1 MARKFN
7 YYDRRKLLQAQQSGE
22 SNSDLKTKFGIKDD
36 RTLFRHLKLAEQED
50 QSRLVKMEI
59 IKDALLGH
67 HAEIRAL
74 IEQWKNTPR
83 TPRPD
88 EVYPGTISP
97 VDTIKANPIFLSL
110 REHLPF
116 PTLWKN
122 HLIYVNKLDDYIAR
136 CNNLR
141 EEVAKKVK
149 KWNGVEDV
157 LENVAQPILRTVAEG
172 ESAIK
177 LKPYEFKA
185 FEHSNYP
192 DKTMIYAEDMPIF
205 TVSKETDSAYSEKQ
219 YQDYSE
225 TLLTG
230 ETGTN
235 LVALFGELKNDLEP
249 KIKDSLQEILLR
261 RDYIMYTCKLC
272 PGQPRLL
279 RK

>member
-7 YYDRRKLLQAQQSGE
+7 YYDRKKLLEAQQSGE
-22 SNSDLKTKFGIKDD
+22 SNSDLKRKFEIKDD

-50 QSRLVKMEI
+50 QSRVVKVEI

-74 IEQWKNTPR
+74 IDQWKNNCR

-88 EVYPGTISP
+88 EVYPGTSSP
-97 VDTIKANPIFLSL
+97 MDTIKANPIFISL
-110 REHLPF
+110 RDHLPF
-116 PTLWKN
+116 PTLWNN
-122 HLIYVNKLDDYIAR
+122 HLVYVKKLDDYIAG

-141 EEVAKKVK
+141 EEVAKKVEN
-149 KWNGVEDV
+149 WNGVKDV
-157 LENVAQPILRTVAEG
+157 LENVAQPILRQIAEG

-177 LKPYEFKA
+177 LKPYEFKPS
-185 FEHSNYP
+185 EQSNYP
-192 DKTMIYAEDMPIF
+192 DKTVINAEGIPIF
-205 TVSKETDSAYSEKQ
+205 TVSKETDSAYIEKQ

-225 TLLTG
+225 ALLAG

-235 LVALFGELKNDLEP
+235 LVALFSELKNDLEP

-279 RK
+279 RR

>member
-7 YYDRRKLLQAQQSGE
+7 YYDRKKLLQAHQSGE
-22 SNSDLKTKFGIKDD
+22 SNSDLKSKFNIKDD

-50 QSRLVKMEI
+50 QSRLVKVEI

-74 IEQWKNTPR
+74 IEQWKNNFR

-88 EVYPGTISP
+88 EIYPGTVSP
-97 VDTIKANPIFLSL
+97 LDTITANPIFISL
-110 REHLPF
+110 RDHLPF
-116 PTLWKN
+116 PTLWRN
-122 HLIYVNKLDDYIAR
+122 HLVYVKKLDDYIVR

-141 EEVAKKVK
+141 KEVK
-149 KWNGVEDV
+149 KEVKNWDVVEDV
-157 LENVAQPILRTVAEG
+157 TENVAQPILRTIAEE
-172 ESAIK
+172 ESDNKIK
-177 LKPYEFKA
+177 LYKFKLS
-185 FEHSNYP
+185 EHSNYP
-192 DKTMIYAEDMPIF
+192 DKTMINAEGISIF
-205 TVSKETDSAYSEKQ
+205 TVSKETDSAYIEKQ
-219 YQDYSE
+219 YQDYSD
-225 TLLTG
+225 TLLAE

-235 LVALFGELKNDLEP
+235 LVALFSELKNELEP

>member
-1 MARKFN
+1 MAKKFN
-7 YYDRRKLLQAQQSGE
+7 YYDRKKLLEMQLGGE
-22 SNSDLKTKFGIKDD
+22 SNSDLKRKFGIKDD
-36 RTLFRHLKLAEQED
+36 RTLVRHLKMAEQEE
-50 QSRLVKMEI
+50 QSRVIKVEI
-59 IKDALLGH
+59 IKGALIGH

-88 EVYPGTISP
+88 EVYPRTISP
-97 VDTIKANPIFLSL
+97 MDTIRANPIFNSL
-110 REHLPF
+110 RDHLPF
-116 PTLWKN
+116 PTLWNN
-122 HLIYVNKLDDYIAR
+122 HLVYVKKLDDYIAG

-149 KWNGVEDV
+149 NWNGVEDA
-157 LENVAQPILRTVAEG
+157 LENVAQPILRDIAEG

-177 LKPYEFKA
+177 FKPYKFKLS
-185 FEHSNYP
+185 EQSNYP
-192 DKTMIYAEDMPIF
+192 DKTVISAEGMPIF
-205 TVSKETDSAYSEKQ
+205 TVSKETDSAHIEKQ
-219 YQDYSE
+219 YQDYSQA
-225 TLLTG
+225 LLAG

-235 LVALFGELKNDLEP
+235 LVALFHELKNDLEP

>member
-7 YYDRRKLLQAQQSGE
+7 YYDRKKLLEAQQSGE
-22 SNSDLKTKFGIKDD
+22 SNSDLKRKFEIKDD

-50 QSRLVKMEI
+50 QSRVVKVEI

-74 IEQWKNTPR
+74 IDQWKNNCR
-83 TPRPD
+83 SPRPD
-88 EVYPGTISP
+88 EVYPGTSSP
-97 VDTIKANPIFLSL
+97 MDTIKANPIFISL
-110 REHLPF
+110 RDHLPF
-116 PTLWKN
+116 PTLWNN
-122 HLIYVNKLDDYIAR
+122 HLVYVKKLDDYIAG

-141 EEVAKKVK
+141 EEVAKKVEN
-149 KWNGVEDV
+149 WNGVKDV
-157 LENVAQPILRTVAEG
+157 LENVAQPILRQIAEG

-177 LKPYEFKA
+177 LKPYEFKPS
-185 FEHSNYP
+185 EQSNYP
-192 DKTMIYAEDMPIF
+192 DKTVINAEGIPIF
-205 TVSKETDSAYSEKQ
+205 TVSKETDSAYIEKQ

-225 TLLTG
+225 TLLVG

-235 LVALFGELKNDLEP
+235 LVSLFSELKNDLEP

-279 RK
+279 RR

>member
-7 YYDRRKLLQAQQSGE
+7 YYDRKKLLEAHQGGE

-50 QSRLVKMEI
+50 QSRLVKVEI

-67 HAEIRAL
+67 HAELRAL

-88 EVYPGTISP
+88 EVYTRTLSP
-97 VDTIKANPIFLSL
+97 LDTIMANPIFISL
-110 REHLPF
+110 RDHLPF

-122 HLIYVNKLDDYIAR
+122 HLVYVKKLDDYIAG

-141 EEVAKKVK
+141 EEAAKKFKNGNEVK
-149 KWNGVEDV
+149 DV
-157 LENVAQPILRTVAEG
+157 LENVAQPILRKIAEG
-172 ESAIK
+172 ESANKI
-177 LKPYEFKA
+177 KPYKFKPS
-185 FEHSNYP
+185 EHSNYP
-192 DKTMIYAEDMPIF
+192 DKTMINVEGIPVF
-205 TVSKETDSAYSEKQ
+205 TISEETDSAYIEKQ
-219 YQDYSE
+219 YQDYSDA
-225 TLLTG
+225 LLAG
-230 ETGTN
+230 ETGIN
-235 LVALFGELKNDLEP
+235 LVALFSELKNDLEP
-249 KIKDSLQEILLR
+249 KIKNSLQEILLR

-279 RK
+279 RR

>member
-1 MARKFN
+1 MAKKFN
-7 YYDRRKLLQAQQSGE
+7 YYDRKKLLEAQQGGE
-22 SNSDLKTKFGIKDD
+22 SNSDLKRKFGIKDD
-36 RTLFRHLKLAEQED
+36 RTLFRHLKLAEQEE
-50 QSRLVKMEI
+50 QSKVVKVEI
-59 IKDALLGH
+59 IKDALLAH
-67 HAEIRAL
+67 YAEIRAL
-74 IEQWKNTPR
+74 IDQWKNTPR

-97 VDTIKANPIFLSL
+97 VDTIKANPIFISL
-110 REHLPF
+110 RDHLPF
-116 PTLWKN
+116 PTLWRN
-122 HLIYVNKLDDYIAR
+122 HLVYVKKLDDYIAG

-149 KWNGVEDV
+149 NWNGVKDV
-157 LENVAQPILRTVAEG
+157 LENVAQPILREIAEG
-172 ESAIK
+172 ESDNK
-177 LKPYEFKA
+177 LKPYEFKPS
-185 FEHSNYP
+185 EQSNYP
-192 DKTMIYAEDMPIF
+192 DKTVINAEGISIF
-205 TVSKETDSAYSEKQ
+205 TVSKETDSVYIEKQ

-225 TLLTG
+225 ALLAG

-235 LVALFGELKNDLEP
+235 LVALFSELKNDLEL

>member
-1 MARKFN
+1 MAKKIN
-7 YYDRRKLLQAQQSGE
+7 YYDRKKLLEAHLGGE

-36 RTLFRHLKLAEQED
+36 RTLFRHLKLAEQEE
-50 QSRLVKMEI
+50 QTRLVKVGI
-59 IKDALLGH
+59 IKDALLNH
-67 HAEIRAL
+67 YAEVRVL
-74 IEQWKNTPR
+74 IDQWKNTSR

-88 EVYPGTISP
+88 EVYPGTSSP
-97 VDTIKANPIFLSL
+97 MDAIKVNPIFISL
-110 REHLPF
+110 RDHLPF
-116 PTLWKN
+116 PTLWHN
-122 HLIYVNKLDDYIAR
+122 YLVYVKKLDDYIAG

-149 KWNGVEDV
+149 NWNGVKDV
-157 LENVAQPILRTVAEG
+157 LENVAQPILRKIAEG

-177 LKPYEFKA
+177 LKPYEFKPS
-185 FEHSNYP
+185 EQSNYP
-192 DKTMIYAEDMPIF
+192 DKTVINAEGIPTF
-205 TVSKETDSAYSEKQ
+205 TVSKETDSAYIEKQ

-225 TLLTG
+225 ALLAE

-235 LVALFGELKNDLEP
+235 LVALFSELKNDLEP

-279 RK
+279 RR

>member
-1 MARKFN
+1 MAKKFN
-7 YYDRRKLLQAQQSGE
+7 YYDRKKLLEAQLGGE
-22 SNSDLKTKFGIKDD
+22 SNSDLKRKFGIKDD

-50 QSRLVKMEI
+50 QSRVVKVEI
-59 IKDALLGH
+59 IKDALLDH
-67 HAEIRAL
+67 YAEIRVL

-88 EVYPGTISP
+88 EVYPGTLSP
-97 VDTIKANPIFLSL
+97 MDTVIANPIFISL
-110 REHLPF
+110 RDHLPF
-116 PTLWKN
+116 PTLWNN
-122 HLIYVNKLDDYIAR
+122 HLTYVRKLDDYIAG
-136 CNNLR
+136 CTNLR

-149 KWNGVEDV
+149 NWNGVKDV
-157 LENVAQPILRTVAEG
+157 LENVAQPILRKIAEG

-177 LKPYEFKA
+177 LKPYEFKTS
-185 FEHSNYP
+185 EHSNYP
-192 DKTMIYAEDMPIF
+192 GKIMINAEGIPIF
-205 TVSKETDSAYSEKQ
+205 TVSKEPDSAYIEKQ

-225 TLLTG
+225 ALLAG

-235 LVALFGELKNDLEP
+235 LVALFSELKNDLEP

-279 RK
+279 RR

>member
-1 MARKFN
+1 MAKKFN
-7 YYDRRKLLQAQQSGE
+7 YYDRKKLLEAQQGGE
-22 SNSDLKTKFGIKDD
+22 SNSDLKRKFGIKDD
-36 RTLFRHLKLAEQED
+36 RTLFRHLKLAEQEE
-50 QSRLVKMEI
+50 QSKVVKVEI
-59 IKDALLGH
+59 IKDALLAH
-67 HAEIRAL
+67 YAEIRAL
-74 IEQWKNTPR
+74 IDQWKNTPR

-97 VDTIKANPIFLSL
+97 VDTIKANPIFISL
-110 REHLPF
+110 RDHLPF
-116 PTLWKN
+116 PTLWRN
-122 HLIYVNKLDDYIAR
+122 HLVYVKKLDDYIAG

-149 KWNGVEDV
+149 NWNGVKDV
-157 LENVAQPILRTVAEG
+157 LENVAQPILREIAEG
-172 ESAIK
+172 ESDNK
-177 LKPYEFKA
+177 LKPYEFKPS
-185 FEHSNYP
+185 EQSNYP
-192 DKTMIYAEDMPIF
+192 DKTVINAGGIPIF
-205 TVSKETDSAYSEKQ
+205 TVSKETDSVYIEKQ

-225 TLLTG
+225 ALLAG

-235 LVALFGELKNDLEP
+235 LVALFSELKNDLEL

>member
-1 MARKFN
+1 MVKKFN
-7 YYDRRKLLQAQQSGE
+7 YYDRKKLLEAQRGGE
-22 SNSDLKTKFGIKDD
+22 STSDLKRTFGIKDD
-36 RTLFRHLKLAEQED
+36 RTLFRHLKMAEQED
-50 QSRLVKMEI
+50 QSRLVKVEI

-74 IEQWKNTPR
+74 IDQWKNNCR

-88 EVYPGTISP
+88 EVYPGTLSP
-97 VDTIKANPIFLSL
+97 LDTIKANPIFISL
-110 REHLPF
+110 RDHLPF
-116 PTLWKN
+116 PTLWNN
-122 HLIYVNKLDDYIAR
+122 HLVYVKKLDDYIAG

-149 KWNGVEDV
+149 NWNGVKDV
-157 LENVAQPILRTVAEG
+157 LENVAQPILRKIAEG

-177 LKPYEFKA
+177 LKPYEFKPS
-185 FEHSNYP
+185 EQSNYP
-192 DKTMIYAEDMPIF
+192 DKTVINAGDFPIF
-205 TVSKETDSAYSEKQ
+205 TVSKETDSAYIEKQ

-225 TLLTG
+225 DLLTG

-235 LVALFGELKNDLEP
+235 LVVLFSELKDDLEP

-279 RK
+279 RR

>member
-1 MARKFN
+1 M
-7 YYDRRKLLQAQQSGE
+7 
-22 SNSDLKTKFGIKDD
+22 
-36 RTLFRHLKLAEQED
+36 FRHLKLAEQEE
-50 QSRLVKMEI
+50 QTRLVKVGI
-59 IKDALLGH
+59 IKDALLDH

-74 IEQWKNTPR
+74 IDQWKNNFK

-97 VDTIKANPIFLSL
+97 VDTIKANPIFISL
-110 REHLPF
+110 RDHLPF
-116 PTLWKN
+116 PTLWRN
-122 HLIYVNKLDDYIAR
+122 YLVYVKKLDDYIAG

-149 KWNGVEDV
+149 NWNGVKDV
-157 LENVAQPILRTVAEG
+157 LENVAQPILRKIAEG
-172 ESAIK
+172 ESDNK
-177 LKPYEFKA
+177 LKPYEFKPS
-185 FEHSNYP
+185 EQSNYP
-192 DKTMIYAEDMPIF
+192 DKTVINADGIPIF
-205 TVSKETDSAYSEKQ
+205 TVSKETDSAYIEKQ

-225 TLLTG
+225 ALLAG

-235 LVALFGELKNDLEP
+235 LVALFSELKNDLEP

-279 RK
+279 RR

>member
-7 YYDRRKLLQAQQSGE
+7 YYDRKKLLQAQQSGE

-50 QSRLVKMEI
+50 QSRVVKVEI

-67 HAEIRAL
+67 HAEIRVL
-74 IEQWKNTPR
+74 IDQWKNTPR

-88 EVYPGTISP
+88 EVYPGTISHME
-97 VDTIKANPIFLSL
+97 TIKANPVFISL

-116 PTLWKN
+116 PTLWRN
-122 HLIYVNKLDDYIAR
+122 YLVYVKKLDDYIAG

-141 EEVAKKVK
+141 EEGAKKVK
-149 KWNGVEDV
+149 SWNGVEDV
-157 LENVAQPILRTVAEG
+157 LENVAQPILRKIAEG
-172 ESAIK
+172 EVAIK
-177 LKPYEFKA
+177 LKPYEFKPS
-185 FEHSNYP
+185 EQSNYP
-192 DKTMIYAEDMPIF
+192 DKTVTNADGISIF
-205 TVSKETDSAYSEKQ
+205 TVLKETNSAYSEKQ
-219 YQDYSE
+219 YQDYSDA
-225 TLLTG
+225 LLAG

-235 LVALFGELKNDLEP
+235 LAALFSELKDDLEP

>member
-1 MARKFN
+1 MVKKFN
-7 YYDRRKLLQAQQSGE
+7 YYDRKKLLEAHQSGE
-22 SNSDLKTKFGIKDD
+22 SDSDLKIKLGIKDD

-50 QSRLVKMEI
+50 QSRLVKVEI

-74 IEQWKNTPR
+74 IDQWKNTPR

-97 VDTIKANPIFLSL
+97 METIKANPVFISL

-116 PTLWKN
+116 PTLWRN
-122 HLIYVNKLDDYIAR
+122 YLVYVKKLDNYIAG

-141 EEVAKKVK
+141 EEVAKNVK
-149 KWNGVEDV
+149 NWNEVEDMT
-157 LENVAQPILRTVAEG
+157 ENVAQPILRTIAEG
-172 ESAIK
+172 EAAIK
-177 LKPYEFKA
+177 LKLYEFKA
-185 FEHSNYP
+185 YEHSNYP
-192 DKTMIYAEDMPIF
+192 DKTMIDADGISIF
-205 TVSKETDSAYSEKQ
+205 TVLNEPDSAYVKKQ
-219 YQDYSE
+219 YQDYSDV
-225 TLLTG
+225 LLAG

-235 LVALFGELKNDLEP
+235 LLALFSDLKNDLEP

>member
-7 YYDRRKLLQAQQSGE
+7 YYDRKKLLEAQQSGE
-22 SNSDLKTKFGIKDD
+22 SNSDLKRKFEIKDD

-50 QSRLVKMEI
+50 QSRVVKVEI

-74 IEQWKNTPR
+74 IDQWKNNCR

-88 EVYPGTISP
+88 EVYPGTSSP
-97 VDTIKANPIFLSL
+97 MDTIKANPIFISL
-110 REHLPF
+110 RDHLPF
-116 PTLWKN
+116 PTLWNN
-122 HLIYVNKLDDYIAR
+122 HLVYVKKLDDYIAG

-141 EEVAKKVK
+141 EEVAKKVEN
-149 KWNGVEDV
+149 WNGVKDV
-157 LENVAQPILRTVAEG
+157 LENVAQPILRQIAEG

-177 LKPYEFKA
+177 LKPYEFKPS
-185 FEHSNYP
+185 EQSNYP
-192 DKTMIYAEDMPIF
+192 DKTVINAEGIPIF
-205 TVSKETDSAYSEKQ
+205 TVSKETDSAYIEKQ

-225 TLLTG
+225 ILLVG

-235 LVALFGELKNDLEP
+235 LVALFSELKNDLEP

-279 RK
+279 RR